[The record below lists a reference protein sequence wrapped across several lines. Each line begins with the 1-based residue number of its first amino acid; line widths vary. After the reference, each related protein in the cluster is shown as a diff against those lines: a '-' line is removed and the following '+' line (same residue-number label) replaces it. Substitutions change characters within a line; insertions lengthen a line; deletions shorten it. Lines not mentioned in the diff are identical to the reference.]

1 MELFT
6 AENLIALLA
15 LTSLEIVLGIDNV
28 VFLAILVDRLDPQL
42 QRKARIT
49 GLSLAMVFRIL
60 LLLGIKWIM
69 RLTTPLFTVL
79 NQTFSGKS
87 LILLLGGLFLIAK
100 ATWEIHHSFEE
111 GGQQD
116 LPRAGAASFIGVIVQ
131 VILIDMVFSL
141 DSVIT
146 AVGLAKDLWV
156 MIAAIVVAIVIMMVF
171 AGVIANFISHHPT
184 LKMLA
189 LAFLILVGV
198 MLVADGFGRHI
209 ERGYIYFAMA
219 FSLTVEVLNIRV
231 RTKRQAQG

>member
-1 MELFT
+1 MHHRVIFFLKRTPVVILNPRSHLIQHLFGT
-6 AENLIALLA
+6 CQ
-15 LTSLEIVLGIDNV
+15 
-28 VFLAILVDRLDPQL
+28 AIR
-42 QRKARIT
+42 R
-49 GLSLAMVFRIL
+49 
-60 LLLGIKWIM
+60 
-69 RLTTPLFTVL
+69 
-79 NQTFSGKS
+79 
-87 LILLLGGLFLIAK
+87 
-100 ATWEIHHSFEE
+100 E
-111 GGQQD
+111 
-116 LPRAGAASFIGVIVQ
+116 IVQ